1 MVRQTEIEEEDGQIE
16 HLEELVPLDRL
27 HLRHPAARGEVLP
40 VDLPEPDLHE
50 ELPDDTA
57 HADPAE
63 NEHPQ
68 REVGLLAVLSTQCR
82 GGE

>member
-1 MVRQTEIEEEDGQIE
+1 MDEDGG
-16 HLEELVPLDRL
+16 LEDVADDVEPLERL
-27 HLRHPAARGEVLP
+27 PLRHPAARGEVLP

-63 NEHPQ
+63 NKHPQ
-68 REVGLLAVLSTQCR
+68 REVGLLAVLSTQRR